1 MNDGAQADD
10 PPDRGELARV
20 IQELAAGN
28 SAARAAASHGGGL
41 VPTLAQLNAL
51 AEELEAL
58 RALKAKASARLSELT
73 DVALAVASLDYSR
86 KAEISGDVDAF
97 DGLAAGMNMMIE
109 ELQSS
114 TAFVNNILSAMP
126 DALLVLHVDGSIK
139 SANRAALELLG
150 YAKGEIL
157 EQPVERVLR
166 EDAAPSMPS
175 VPSMIERLRQTNR
188 ILNEEWALVT
198 REGAVVPVALSAST
212 LRDAQD
218 ELLGL
223 VLVARDITEQKRAEE
238 ERERLQ
244 SAVRRQAQMLM
255 ELSTPL
261 LPIRDGTVVLPLIGA
276 LDEDRAA
283 QVTETLLRGITAH
296 QARVAILDVTG
307 VSGVDQQVASAILR
321 AVRATRLIGAQVVLT
336 GIRPDVARTMTALD
350 IELGGVVVTCG
361 TLKDGIAYA
370 EGAGQRAARLEGRGG
385 PRTAR

>member
-1 MNDGAQADD
+1 MNDGAQAADH
-10 PPDRGELARV
+10 PDRGELARV
-20 IQELAAGN
+20 IRELAAGN
-28 SAARAAASHGGGL
+28 AAARAAASHGGGL
-41 VPTLAQLNAL
+41 DPTLAQLNAL
-51 AEELEAL
+51 AEELAAL

-86 KAEISGDVDAF
+86 KAEISGDVDEF

-126 DALLVLHVDGSIK
+126 DALLVLHMDGSIK

-157 EQPVERVLR
+157 EQPVERVLGA
-166 EDAAPSMPS
+166 DAAPSA
-175 VPSMIERLRQTNR
+175 PSMIERLRQTNR
-188 ILNEEWALVT
+188 ILNEESALVT
-198 REGAVVPVALSAST
+198 REGAVVPIALSAST

-261 LPIRDGTVVLPLIGA
+261 IPIRDGTVVLPLIGA

-336 GIRPDVARTMTALD
+336 GIRADVARTMTALD
-350 IELGGVVVTCG
+350 VELGGVVTCG

-370 EGAGQRAARLEGRGG
+370 EGAGQLAARREGRGG
-385 PRTAR
+385 PRAAR